1 MKNWGDIFRPTDS
14 DERLQETISGNSVR
28 IVNFFKPKSYL
39 SRGGKVFPSSK
50 LS

>member
-1 MKNWGDIFRPTDS
+1 MKNWGDIFKPTDL
-14 DERLQETISGNSVR
+14 DERLQETISDNSFR